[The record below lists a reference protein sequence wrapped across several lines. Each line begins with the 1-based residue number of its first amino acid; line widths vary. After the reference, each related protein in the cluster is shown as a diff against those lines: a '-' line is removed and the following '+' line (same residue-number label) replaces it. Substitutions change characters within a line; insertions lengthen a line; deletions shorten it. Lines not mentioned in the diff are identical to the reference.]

1 MVDPLINAVEVWL
14 AIYNTLPPPIFL
26 LINFSLGLFVL
37 VVMFNIFRHIR
48 G

>member
-26 LINFSLGLFVL
+26 LINFSLGLFVF
-37 VVMFNIFRHIR
+37 VTVFTIFKNIR